1 MSSLPAELPAPTPI
15 PSPAD
20 FPVVWDN
27 PSDAFL
33 LWTNDRM
40 HFPRPV
46 PALEYE
52 VWAAFLV
59 GMNLAGETYAFPIR
73 QRFRRISAYMY
84 QAAILIMPPDQMEA
98 QGQIAEELLAQ
109 GIQRLPENG
118 NASGCQKCRAFSSA
132 GAHFTPSTASAAE
145 LAAHFEQTMAM
156 ASRLGDIHFHVV
168 IPGYLPL
175 GLFEEYFCEL
185 FPDRK
190 PFDAYRL
197 LQGFDNKTL
206 ETDRAL
212 YDLARRARLNPTVL
226 TLVQETDPA
235 ALAGALEQ
243 TRRWPGIPGR
253 SAPLPRRVRSAWRNM
268 VARRNR
274 AGSKIR
280 RPC

>member
-59 GMNLAGETYAFPIR
+59 GMNLAGETYGFPNPATLPPH
-73 QRFRRISAYMY
+73 QRLHVPSGDSNHAAGPDGGTGSNRRGVIGARYPT
-84 QAAILIMPPDQMEA
+84 AAQKDREREWLPEV
-98 QGQIAEELLAQ
+98 Q
-109 GIQRLPENG
+109 GILERWRTFHP
-118 NASGCQKCRAFSSA
+118 SA
-132 GAHFTPSTASAAE
+132 ASAAE

-185 FPDRK
+185 FPNR
-190 PFDAYRL
+190 
-197 LQGFDNKTL
+197 
-206 ETDRAL
+206 
-212 YDLARRARLNPTVL
+212 
-226 TLVQETDPA
+226 
-235 ALAGALEQ
+235 Q
-243 TRRWPGIPGR
+243 TRSMRTACCRGSTTRR
-253 SAPLPRRVRSAWRNM
+253 SKPTAHCTSSRA
-268 VARRNR
+268 AR
-274 AGSKIR
+274 G
-280 RPC
+280 